1 MVQKRSCHE
10 TQELFIRCQI
20 RDYGSRLF
28 GAVGQVGLDPTLP
41 DGITLVLQEA
51 KDVIAL
57 GIDRLKHQPHLRC
70 MVETNS
76 FFYHQLLGWT
86 GTHRTAQAIDGR
98 PLTDLPL

>member
-1 MVQKRSCHE
+1 MSFCSVLNLASSQGGQVVQKRSCHE

-57 GIDRLKHQPHLRC
+57 GID
-70 MVETNS
+70 
-76 FFYHQLLGWT
+76 
-86 GTHRTAQAIDGR
+86 
-98 PLTDLPL
+98 